1 MKNKEKIIIVSCDGI
16 GKVSGSIGREAT
28 YIITNDL
35 LPNNTILGCLPL
47 IMRDD
52 EQELISLKDHKCIVL
67 DGCPVKCAENNVSI
81 AGGNIIF
88 KIMVDAFIDKNSD
101 IEAEESIIPI
111 GKNAKKLAYL
121 LAKEITEKIKN
132 YFKTSKYNKINK

>member
-1 MKNKEKIIIVSCDGI
+1 MPSIVKMLSET
-16 GKVSGSIGREAT
+16 KS
-28 YIITNDL
+28 
-35 LPNNTILGCLPL
+35 
-47 IMRDD
+47 
-52 EQELISLKDHKCIVL
+52 LISPPKFV
-67 DGCPVKCAENNVSI
+67 PNSI
-81 AGGNIIF
+81 QYETLMGSLAYGIN
-88 KIMVDAFIDKNSD
+88 DKNSD